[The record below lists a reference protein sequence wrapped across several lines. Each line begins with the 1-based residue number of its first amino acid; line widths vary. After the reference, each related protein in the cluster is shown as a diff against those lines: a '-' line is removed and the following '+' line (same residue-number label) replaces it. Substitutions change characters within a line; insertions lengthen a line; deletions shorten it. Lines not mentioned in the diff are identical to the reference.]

1 MIALPLGTARV
12 DGALRVVR
20 ALGAHRYVAG
30 CQHWVHALAVTALD
44 AGPHDVTHETCAW
57 ARAILRDGTVDPAS
71 RDERLWRRVTDAD
84 LLAILAA
91 YWTPGSAAPDS
102 LRALLRDHALPL
114 GEHAPFD
121 ENVERAIHPLAIDAG
136 WQLLSLAELD
146 PQSHKGAIAAFG
158 DEAAFASARFEEENA
173 IPASTHFCELP
184 AIGPVELL
192 RGAGA
197 DGGLVEQL
205 VLWVEGDATY
215 LDYVVRGVRRAAKT
229 E

>member
-12 DGALRVVR
+12 DSALRVVR

-30 CQHWVHALAVTALD
+30 HQHWVHALAVTPLD
-44 AGPHDVTHETCAW
+44 AVAHGVAPETCAW
-57 ARAILRDGTVDPAS
+57 ARAILAGRNVDPAS

-84 LLAILAA
+84 LVAILAA
-91 YWTPGSAAPDS
+91 YWTPANAARDS
-102 LRALLRDHALPL
+102 LRALLRDHALPI
-114 GEHAPFD
+114 GDHAPFD
-121 ENVERAIHPLAIDAG
+121 ENVERDIHPLAVDAG

-146 PQSHKGAIAAFG
+146 PERHKGAVAAFG
-158 DEAAFASARFEEENA
+158 DGVGFAAARLEEESA
-173 IPASTHFCELP
+173 IPPSTHFYELP

-197 DGGLVEQL
+197 DGELAEPLV
-205 VLWVEGDATY
+205 VWVEGDPTY
-215 LDYVVRGVRRAAKT
+215 LEYVIRGVRRIAKT